1 MKDVAKK
8 LQEHA
13 AQPAS
18 KAHKGLRKG
27 GKTNLDMK
35 KYGRGMAKVMNPAFS
50 RKGSIMAKYSMKVKG
65 KEIGPAELY
74 APPHTMDGKPTNV
87 TTYTK
92 TETGPEE
99 INKVNMGVGFYSKG
113 NYPPVNPYG
122 VGEMRGY
129 GAAIKG
135 RKISGKMG

>member
-1 MKDVAKK
+1 
-8 LQEHA
+8 
-13 AQPAS
+13 
-18 KAHKGLRKG
+18 
-27 GKTNLDMK
+27 
-35 KYGRGMAKVMNPAFS
+35 
-50 RKGSIMAKYSMKVKG
+50 MAKYSMKVKG

-74 APPHTMDGKPTNV
+74 APPHTMDGMATSV
-87 TTYTK
+87 ATYTK
-92 TETGPEE
+92 TETGAEAMD
-99 INKVNMGVGFYSKG
+99 KLNMATGFYSKG